1 MCAYSRVYT
10 YVCVHEGVGRV
21 YARTISRRVEKLWR
35 IAIATYLLNGGNDI
49 RPAWTD
55 IMSLGTDKRL
65 LCTISSR
72 NLRLL
77 VTLSLLAF
85 SWFFSF
91 FPLSLSL
98 YTFFVPFL
106 ELDHSSPPFFP
117 YGACT
122 RLYYTS
128 ISFAILNGAEMLNNG
143 NTRVKLE
150 LIVVRYTL
158 IRYLR
163 SENREYNRIVTIFI
177 ELRN

>member
-1 MCAYSRVYT
+1 MCAHSRVYT
-10 YVCVHEGVGRV
+10 CIYKGVGRV

-98 YTFFVPFL
+98 HLFCPIPWTR
-106 ELDHSSPPFFP
+106 PFFSAIFSLRGV
-117 YGACT
+117 YAT
-122 RLYYTS
+122 ILYKHKR
-128 ISFAILNGAEMLNNG
+128 ILNGAEMLNNG